1 MRQLKE
7 YIIERQLVGSLP
19 FSFELFEK
27 FINNC
32 ILNGEYDDDPIWNDI
47 EKLITSQYNETTW
60 MMFKGWC
67 ESVCVFQGGRNSKIS
82 IKQFYDELSL
92 IPMDRIKNGV
102 GAGSNGVA
110 WTIGGDKVIK
120 LYYSDHIKQED
131 KIFIDY
137 CYKNKSKV
145 FPKIY
150 KIGKNWVILEK
161 LKTFTPKLKKWFE
174 YLDDKKFNG
183 KTIYDWSME
192 KNVDRSIF
200 DDFGREVYDWC
211 KQCQVEFKKI
221 NSKYIAWPG
230 DLFLKNCGERDNGD
244 IIFFDA

>member
-1 MRQLKE
+1 MKQLRE
-7 YIIERQLVGSLP
+7 YIIEKQLVGPLP

-32 ILNGEYDDDPIWNDI
+32 ILNGEFDDNPVWSDM
-47 EKLITSQYNETTW
+47 EKLITSQYDETTW

-67 ESVCVFQGGRNSKIS
+67 ESVYEFHGGRNSKIS

-102 GAGSNGVA
+102 GAGSYGVA
-110 WTIGGDKVIK
+110 WTIGRDKVIK
-120 LYYSDHIKQED
+120 LYYSDHIKHQD

-150 KIGKNWVILEK
+150 KIGKNWIILEK
-161 LKTFTPKLKKWFE
+161 LKTFTPKLKQWFE
-174 YLDDKKFNG
+174 YLEEKKFNG
-183 KTIYDWSME
+183 KTIYNWSME
-192 KNVDRSIF
+192 KNVDKSIF
-200 DDFGREVYDWC
+200 DDFGRDVYDWC
-211 KQCQVEFKKI
+211 KQCQAEFNNI
-221 NSKYIAWPG
+221 NSRYVTWPG

-244 IIFFDA
+244 IIFFDV